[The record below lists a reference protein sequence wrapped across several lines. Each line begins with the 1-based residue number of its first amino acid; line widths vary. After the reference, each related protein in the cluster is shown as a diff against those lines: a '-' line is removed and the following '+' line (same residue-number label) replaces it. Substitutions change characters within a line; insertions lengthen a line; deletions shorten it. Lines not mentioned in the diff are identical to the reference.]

1 MKIGAAEV
9 EDDGE
14 ADMPMRLAFCRQI
27 TAMCRQYQQIIC
39 PILAVFWT
47 YCSDMSTAW
56 IYQGTNLNKGMMTKL
71 DSYPGD
77 VSIIGPFHRHVFAMC
92 RLNRHILRRNY
103 ACGTASMEEIGYGG

>member
-27 TAMCRQYQQIIC
+27 TAICRQNRQIIR

-47 YCSDMSTAW
+47 YSSDMSTAW
-56 IYQGTNLNKGMMTKL
+56 IYQGK
-71 DSYPGD
+71 
-77 VSIIGPFHRHVFAMC
+77 I
-92 RLNRHILRRNY
+92 
-103 ACGTASMEEIGYGG
+103 